1 MVLWTL
7 NELQYRLVHD
17 RSCMCFD
24 PSNEFLM
31 GAWWIKLFALLI
43 ALLFLSRCACLLDRF
58 WLWKNDILFLNP
70 TRWLLHL
77 KSVICSRGLLGPVDF
92 SSNLANAIMSEP
104 DHWNCLHVHSSAWM
118 HGYSSV
124 SVPMVAAVRYNCIAL
139 CKHKHSNWSFFYS
152 SVLPPF
158 PNISLLES

>member
-1 MVLWTL
+1 MNCSTALGRMMDHVCVLIL
-7 NELQYRLVHD
+7 NEL
-17 RSCMCFD
+17 
-24 PSNEFLM
+24 LM
-31 GAWWIKLFALLI
+31 GTYWIKLFALLI

-77 KSVICSRGLLGPVDF
+77 KSGICSRGLLGPVDF

-104 DHWNCLHVHSSAWM
+104 DHWNCLHVHSSAWI

-124 SVPMVAAVRYNCIAL
+124 SVPMVAAVGFNCIVL
-139 CKHKHSNWSFFYS
+139 CKITIQTNLFSTVQYYLRLAF
-152 SVLPPF
+152 
-158 PNISLLES
+158 